1 MIHKRQNIFKNKSK
15 SRPKWQKP
23 IIHRAGSPVFISVRV
38 DQIINGILKQFRW
51 VLLGLQRFILFQGI
65 DQTDRRFGIFNG
77 L

>member
-23 IIHRAGSPVFISVRV
+23 IIHRASPPVFISVRV

-51 VLLGLQRFILFQGI
+51 IRVGLQRFILFRSI
-65 DQTDRRFGIFNG
+65 DQTDIRFGIFNG